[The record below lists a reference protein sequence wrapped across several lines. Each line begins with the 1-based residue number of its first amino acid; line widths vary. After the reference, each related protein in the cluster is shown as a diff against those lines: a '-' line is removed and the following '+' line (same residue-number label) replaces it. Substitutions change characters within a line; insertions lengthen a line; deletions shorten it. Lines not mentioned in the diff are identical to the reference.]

1 MVSKQKEIT
10 DWDKPEEEVERR
22 NLVDIAGQVIHI
34 TGCHEEESEKY
45 GVYTVLETEEGE
57 FYSFSKKL
65 QKQYDDLQ
73 ALLNIAEKVRARVKV
88 SNRQAYLVAP

>member
-1 MVSKQKEIT
+1 MVAKQKEIA

-45 GVYTVLETEEGE
+45 GAYTVLETEEGE
-57 FYSFSKKL
+57 FYSFSQKL
-65 QKQYDDLQ
+65 RRQYDDLQ
-73 ALLNIAEKVRARVKV
+73 ALLDIAEKVRARVKV
-88 SNRQAYLVAP
+88 SNRQAYLTAP

>member
-1 MVSKQKEIT
+1 MANKELVIT
-10 DWDKPEEEVERR
+10 DWDKPEEEIERR
-22 NLVDIAGQVIHI
+22 NLVDIAGEVIHI
-34 TGCHEEESEKY
+34 IDCYDETSEKY
-45 GVYTVLETEEGE
+45 GIYTVLVTEEGE

-65 QKQYDDLQ
+65 QKQVDDLR

>member
-1 MVSKQKEIT
+1 MVAKQKEIA

-45 GVYTVLETEEGE
+45 GIYTVLVTEEGE

>member
-1 MVSKQKEIT
+1 MTGKQKEIT

-22 NLVDIAGQVIHI
+22 NLVDIAGEVIHI
-34 TGCHEEESEKY
+34 TGFYEEESEKY
-45 GVYTVLETEEGE
+45 GVYIVLETDEGE

-65 QKQYDDLQ
+65 RKQTDDLQ
-73 ALLNIAEKVRARVKV
+73 TLLTIAEKIRARVKV